1 MSEKIDI
8 VMRQTNYD
16 KEMAETKLKEH
27 GDDIMKVI
35 NEYMEIPEKQEA
47 PMVSVNQE
55 KFRQFRKL
63 VEDQNNNYVKNELA
77 KNNEKKINA

>member
-16 KEMAETKLKEH
+16 KEIAETKLKEH

-35 NEYMEIPEKQEA
+35 SEYMEIPEKQEA

>member
-16 KEMAETKLKEH
+16 KEMAESKLKEH
-27 GDDIMKVI
+27 NDDIMKVI
-35 NEYMEIPEKQEA
+35 SEYMEIPEKKEA

>member
-27 GDDIMKVI
+27 NNDIMKVI
-35 NEYMEIPEKQEA
+35 SEYMEIPEKKET

>member
-16 KEMAETKLKEH
+16 KEMAESKLKEH
-27 GDDIMKVI
+27 NDDIMKVI
-35 NEYMEIPEKQEA
+35 SEYMEIPEKKET

>member
-16 KEMAETKLKEH
+16 KEMAESKLKEH
-27 GDDIMKVI
+27 DNDIMKVI
-35 NEYMEIPEKQEA
+35 SEYMEIPEKKET